1 MEECQDF
8 CQIHPAARKSAIM
21 NDRGDAVMK
30 YERVRK
36 GREELG
42 WTQQKMAAVLF
53 VNQKTVSAYENG
65 VNAMSPEILCKLAD
79 LFDTSVDFLLNRTD
93 DPKPPARPKRRG

>member
-1 MEECQDF
+1 MKEYQDF
-8 CQIHPAARKSAIM
+8 CQIHPAARKPAIM
-21 NDRGDAVMK
+21 DGRGDAIMK

-42 WTQQKMAAVLF
+42 WTQQKMATVLF

-65 VNAMSPEILCKLAD
+65 VNAMSPEILCRLAD

-93 DPKPPARPKRRG
+93 DPKPPVRPKRRR

>member
-1 MEECQDF
+1 
-8 CQIHPAARKSAIM
+8 
-21 NDRGDAVMK
+21 MK

-42 WTQQKMAAVLF
+42 WTQQKMATVLF

-65 VNAMSPEILCKLAD
+65 VNTMSPEILCRLAE

-93 DPKPPARPKRRG
+93 DPKPPPRPKRRR

>member
-1 MEECQDF
+1 MEEYQDF
-8 CQIHPAARKSAIM
+8 CQIHPVARKSAII
-21 NDRGDAVMK
+21 DGRGDAVMK

-42 WTQQKMAAVLF
+42 WTQQKMATVLF

-93 DPKPPARPKRRG
+93 DPKPLPRSKRPR

>member
-1 MEECQDF
+1 
-8 CQIHPAARKSAIM
+8 
-21 NDRGDAVMK
+21 MK

-65 VNAMSPEILCKLAD
+65 VNAMSPEILCRLAD

>member
-1 MEECQDF
+1 MDG
-8 CQIHPAARKSAIM
+8 
-21 NDRGDAVMK
+21 RGDAVMK

-42 WTQQKMAAVLF
+42 WTQQKMATVLF

-65 VNAMSPEILCKLAD
+65 VNAMSPEILCRLAD

-93 DPKPPARPKRRG
+93 DPKPPVRPRRRR

>member
-1 MEECQDF
+1 
-8 CQIHPAARKSAIM
+8 
-21 NDRGDAVMK
+21 MK

-42 WTQQKMAAVLF
+42 WTQQKMATVLF

-65 VNAMSPEILCKLAD
+65 VNTMSPEILCRLAD

-93 DPKPPARPKRRG
+93 DPKPP